1 MATHNTL
8 HVEVVTAEREIY
20 NGEADMVVARGTE
33 GVLGILP
40 RHAAL
45 LTTLAIGEMRIKLGD
60 AEEPLFVAGG
70 FLEVRDNVV
79 TVLAD
84 TAEHAEEIDEARAED
99 AGRPRTS
106 NQPHQGRGAGSP
118 SWWASHRDAA
128 LRAINGTSQEPAGR
142 SQGDANQGAAGRYSI
157 VMLSE
162 AKHLAAWRARPFASP
177 SLLSGLRLTQGDTL
191 WQLQ

>member
-20 NGEADMVVARGTE
+20 NGEANMVVAKGTE

-84 TAEHAEEIDEARAED
+84 TAEHAEEIDEARAEE
-99 AGRPRTS
+99 ARRRAQERLEQATS
-106 NQPHQGRGAGSP
+106 DVERADMLGA
-118 SWWASHRDAA
+118 
-128 LRAINGTSQEPAGR
+128 LERAINRIKVAELSRRRSGR
-142 SQGDANQGAAGRYSI
+142 RI
-157 VMLSE
+157 EMP
-162 AKHLAAWRARPFASP
+162 RPE
-177 SLLSGLRLTQGDTL
+177 Q
-191 WQLQ
+191 

>member
-20 NGEADMVVARGTE
+20 NGEADMVVAKGTE

-60 AEEPLFVAGG
+60 AEEPLFVSGG

-84 TAEHAEEIDEARAED
+84 TAEHAEEIDEARAEEARRRAQERLEQAISD
-99 AGRPRTS
+99 VDRAEML
-106 NQPHQGRGAGSP
+106 GA
-118 SWWASHRDAA
+118 
-128 LRAINGTSQEPAGR
+128 LERAINRIKVAEVARRRSGR
-142 SQGDANQGAAGRYSI
+142 RI
-157 VMLSE
+157 EMP
-162 AKHLAAWRARPFASP
+162 RPE
-177 SLLSGLRLTQGDTL
+177 Q
-191 WQLQ
+191 